1 MKKLILVSLVGL
13 LGLTSEAQT
22 YTTNSGYV
30 GCVTKSAFDKY
41 MKYAVAKDYAAVAT
55 LEKNNLCFS
64 LKAGVTVYVE
74 DTSWGK
80 VEIRPKG
87 LTGTIWTVMEAI
99 KRN

>member
-1 MKKLILVSLVGL
+1 M
-13 LGLTSEAQT
+13 TSKAQT

-30 GCVTKSAFDKY
+30 GCITKSAFDKY
-41 MKYAVAKDYAAVAT
+41 MKYAVAKDYAAAET
-55 LEKNNLCFS
+55 LVKNQLCFS
-64 LKAGVTVYVE
+64 LKAGVTVYLE